1 MSISLQMNH
10 ESPSLRGKRRDECL
24 SRGYRTRRVGAPLSS
39 AGGPPSTRSKRIAAA
54 SSSFSA
60 WIVAIATT
68 PGPGPMVIFMV
79 PARFSTTKRDS
90 SVAGSSALIVRVT
103 SARAVDSV
111 AGTAAS
117 RTGSSRAD
125 RRIGTSTCR
134 PGDTPG
140 RRRWFPGRSAPTG
153 PLSGPDRLGPGDV
166 VPERGIRAGAPDAQ
180 GGDRLI
186 AGGGVEGTD
195 LEDLATRPI
204 QNRRQVL
211 DQVVEALLAG
221 AAAEEDGGGAARLR
235 AGRMQQRG
243 QAPADQRVVAVPVV
257 GADVGAPERVEPGR
271 LGPEPKHLVVVVLQH
286 DAPPGTRRAH

>member
-68 PGPGPMVIFMV
+68 PGPGPMVIFIA

-103 SARAVDSV
+103 SARAVD
-111 AGTAAS
+111 
-117 RTGSSRAD
+117 
-125 RRIGTSTCR
+125 
-134 PGDTPG
+134 
-140 RRRWFPGRSAPTG
+140 
-153 PLSGPDRLGPGDV
+153 RLGPGDV
-166 VPERGIRAGAPDAQ
+166 VPERGVGAGAPGAQ
-180 GGDRLI
+180 GGDRLV
-186 AGGGVEGTD
+186 AGGGVEGAD
-195 LEDLATRPI
+195 LEDLAARPI

-211 DQVVEALLAG
+211 DQVVEALLPG